1 MIKKKQ
7 GITLIELIIA
17 MAILSIIGV
26 AIVGLSSSIVRSY
39 SAVNYKTTSR
49 DMATITMQTIR
60 DEIITANQVNIATSL
75 NNTAPAG
82 TYQIYVS
89 NDGNVMHK
97 NGPDA
102 ATTVLS
108 AAGNN
113 MGSGKWTME
122 VKFRQIIIDSSVTPP
137 ISTAAI
143 EIEVLV
149 KDPGGKD
156 HSFTTQVFL
165 PNVSIDTTE
174 NTVIGAS
181 EGGYLS
187 FTQKDFS

>member
-1 MIKKKQ
+1 MMIKKKQ

-60 DEIITANQVNIATSL
+60 DEIITANQVSIATSL
-75 NNTAPAG
+75 NNAATAG
-82 TYQIYVS
+82 TYQIYV
-89 NDGNVMHK
+89 NNGNVMHK
-97 NGPDA
+97 NGTDT

-122 VKFRQIIIDSSVTPP
+122 VIFRQISVTP
-137 ISTAAI
+137 SVNTAAI

-149 KDPGGKD
+149 EDPGGHD
-156 HSFTTQVFL
+156 HSFITQVFL
-165 PNVSIDTTE
+165 PNVSINSPKNIVT
-174 NTVIGAS
+174 GAN
-181 EGGYLS
+181 EGGYLF
-187 FTQKDFS
+187 FTQKTF